1 MKRHWCD
8 ELELHTPTKADKVVM
23 NPANSFNKVTREC
36 IDMMHHFEGWHNEA
50 YLDPIGIPTIGVGF
64 IDGVKMGDYMT
75 DEEIVIR
82 LRQELSRFKKGVG
95 DLVNVKITQSMFDAL
110 VSFSYNLGV
119 GSLQRST
126 LLAHL
131 KSGNYQDGS
140 QEFLRWNRAGGRVL
154 LGLQR
159 RRDAERLMFLG
170 EDWQNYRRDF

>member
-1 MKRHWCD
+1 MKRHWYE
-8 ELELHTPTKADKVVM
+8 ELDLHTPTKADKVVM
-23 NPANSFNKVTREC
+23 NPANSFNKVSQEC
-36 IDMMHHFEGWHNEA
+36 IDMMHHFEGWRNEA

-82 LRQELSRFKKGVG
+82 LRQELDRFKKGVG
-95 DLVNVKITQSMFDAL
+95 DLVKVKITHSMFDAL

-126 LLAHL
+126 LLTHL
-131 KSGNYQDGS
+131 NSSSYQEAS
-140 QEFLRWNRAGGRVL
+140 QEFLRWNRAGGKVL

-159 RRDAERLMFLG
+159 RRDAERLLFLG
-170 EDWQNYRRDF
+170 EDWQNYRRDW